1 MWKRSSS
8 WKGLACSRLQGG
20 LGLAEKPGRELLDG
34 ALEFWLLHALRR
46 QALPG
51 SVLAQRLAHF
61 RRLER
66 SAERRGTPGSAS
78 LPAALG
84 RLEQAGWLA
93 VMEQEAGSG
102 FEAVYA
108 VTPAGR
114 AQLQRPATPWAAQLL
129 RWLAEGRF
137 DALFRPGGTRSGP
150 ASLPHRRSAALARRG
165 R

>member
-1 MWKRSSS
+1 MGRGS
-8 WKGLACSRLQGG
+8 LAPVYKAGW
-20 LGLAEKPGRELLDG
+20 GLAEKPERELLDG

-51 SVLAQRLAHF
+51 SVLAQRLARFH
-61 RRLER
+61 RLER
-66 SAERRGTPGSAS
+66 SAAWSRTPEPAS
-78 LPAALG
+78 LPTVLG

-108 VTPAGR
+108 ATPAGR
-114 AQLQRPATPWAAQLL
+114 AQLQRPATPWAATLL
-129 RWLAEGRF
+129 RGLAEGRF
-137 DALFRPGGTRSGP
+137 DALFRPVGTRPGP
-150 ASLPHRRSAALARRG
+150 ASLPHRRSAALARKG